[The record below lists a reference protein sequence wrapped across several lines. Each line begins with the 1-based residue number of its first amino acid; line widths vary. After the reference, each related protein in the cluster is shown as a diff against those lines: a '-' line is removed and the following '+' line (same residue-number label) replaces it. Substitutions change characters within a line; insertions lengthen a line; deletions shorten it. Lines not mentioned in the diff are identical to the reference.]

1 MNWHINF
8 NQRTLSSYPP
18 LFFCLHSAQL
28 SLWLVVHSTRLLSY
42 SLHSPCSHPF
52 LHVRPIYLLWLLP
65 MDRRQRF
72 WLLNGKCLLS
82 LSITTTPQSA
92 SHHSSLDPLICFG
105 LFISCCRIRKR
116 KAQCSAE
123 CFWWHS
129 NGMKIEYLL
138 TGSMS
143 VGAIA
148 MSMLIVCVIDDGH
161 HSNVAMC
168 GYHNRILMQFFV
180 APKGGAATTVEITI
194 CGGGKLVVGSA

>member
-1 MNWHINF
+1 
-8 NQRTLSSYPP
+8 
-18 LFFCLHSAQL
+18 
-28 SLWLVVHSTRLLSY
+28 
-42 SLHSPCSHPF
+42 
-52 LHVRPIYLLWLLP
+52 
-65 MDRRQRF
+65 
-72 WLLNGKCLLS
+72 
-82 LSITTTPQSA
+82 
-92 SHHSSLDPLICFG
+92 
-105 LFISCCRIRKR
+105 
-116 KAQCSAE
+116 
-123 CFWWHS
+123 
-129 NGMKIEYLL
+129 MKIEYLL